1 MKSLHSTWLLV
12 PSTHRVLPSCAHSA
26 YPDMW
31 GSETQIDI
39 TSHLLSFNFFQKPR
53 KTNNYLL
60 IYLHWNQL
68 TWLLKQTE
76 TVLHSLEARC
86 DSSMIIILKSKID
99 KYGGVASIKETLWQI
114 SLVLAIYDKK
124 MSIFGSKVTKKL
136 TFLPT
141 PIVSDILCS
150 FLNR

>member
-1 MKSLHSTWLLV
+1 
-12 PSTHRVLPSCAHSA
+12 
-26 YPDMW
+26 
-31 GSETQIDI
+31 
-39 TSHLLSFNFFQKPR
+39 
-53 KTNNYLL
+53 
-60 IYLHWNQL
+60 
-68 TWLLKQTE
+68 
-76 TVLHSLEARC
+76 
-86 DSSMIIILKSKID
+86 MIIILKSKID

-150 FLNR
+150 FLKK